1 MMLTQKEE
9 KIKNPL
15 PPINRQI
22 HLLLREYCLR
32 KTRETGHLVTQ
43 GMVIEEA
50 ILNLVNSKQKNKG
63 D

>member
-1 MMLTQKEE
+1 MILEQKEE

-15 PPINRQI
+15 PPISRNV

-43 GMVIEEA
+43 GAVVEKA
-50 ILNLVNSKQKNKG
+50 ILHFINSELNKKN
-63 D
+63 